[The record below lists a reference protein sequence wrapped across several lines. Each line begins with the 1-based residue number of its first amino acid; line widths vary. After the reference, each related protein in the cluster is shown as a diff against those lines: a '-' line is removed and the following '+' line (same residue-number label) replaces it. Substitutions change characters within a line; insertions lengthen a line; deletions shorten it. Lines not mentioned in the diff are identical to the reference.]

1 MAEKALEKH
10 EDEAAELHRLS
21 SQYEDAYGRL
31 LLLCDV
37 GFVGH
42 AAGFT
47 RPVAL
52 LREAVARA
60 KIGEE
65 VAAELNHRRN
75 ALVEPR
81 DRDTIYDAR
90 DRANLDRAL
99 ILAEAYFEKLYR
111 VESRFIAEIA
121 SRLSGLVDMSQ
132 RCADIGD
139 GCADIGDDCMADRRA
154 LASCWLE
161 DEPESSLMAALRD
174 FRTNLD
180 GDDGRAEVVD
190 RLISY
195 VEVVR
200 GLLMP
205 ADYFPHKQRAE

>member
-10 EDEAAELHRLS
+10 ECEAAKLHWLA
-21 SQYEDAYGRL
+21 SQYEDAYCRL
-31 LLLCDV
+31 LLLCDD
-37 GFVGH
+37 GLVGH
-42 AAGFT
+42 AAGLT
-47 RPVAL
+47 RPAAL

-60 KIGEE
+60 KIGQE
-65 VAAELNHRRN
+65 VAAELNLQRD

-81 DRDTIYDAR
+81 DDDTICDAR
-90 DRANLDRAL
+90 DRANLARAL
-99 ILAEAYFEKLYR
+99 ILAEAYFEKMYR

-139 GCADIGDDCMADRRA
+139 DCMADRRA
-154 LASCWLE
+154 LASCLLE
-161 DEPESSLMAALRD
+161 DQPESTLIAALWD

-205 ADYFPHKQRAE
+205 ADYFLHHQSAE